1 MIFVDTNYF
10 LRYLLRDIHE
20 QNLLVEKIFLEAFEN
35 NVRVISSTVVFF
47 EIQFVLKKYYKKSK
61 DEVIVLLM
69 QILKL
74 TFIEFE
80 DRQILKAS
88 LVLFEKTNLDLED
101 CYNIFY
107 AKEAGVKSGS
117 FKTFDKKL
125 EKEFNK

>member
-20 QNLLVEKIFLEAFEN
+20 QNLIVENIFLEAFEN
-35 NVRVISSTVVFF
+35 NTRVISSTVVFF

-61 DEVIVLLM
+61 GEVIALLM

-80 DRQILKAS
+80 ERQILKES
-88 LVLFEKTNLDLED
+88 LVLFDKTNLDLED
-101 CYNIFY
+101 CYNIYY

-125 EKEFNK
+125 EKEFDR